1 MPTPIQQLI
10 EDRCQYLGLSR
21 RQLVRRAGYR
31 NLAKGLRRLDE
42 LLAGE
47 LRTTRGLIER
57 LPGALDV
64 PAETVI
70 AAVSETD
77 RQRRAEQERAYRA
90 SFKPHAI
97 ILTEH
102 TCPTHITFAAITGAD
117 RQLRIDFEPGS
128 NRISYIRQ
136 ALREVRQRGAVR
148 FYGKAIGVIVN
159 YSPDHAIRFDLD
171 GNAVEVL
178 PRAYEPG
185 QLEVLIRGRS
195 VPPGAL
201 AAIFGGGVAN

>member
-21 RQLVRRAGYR
+21 RQIIHRAGYQ
-31 NLAKGLRRLDE
+31 NIQKGMRRLDE
-42 LLAGE
+42 LLAGN
-47 LRTTRGLIER
+47 LHSARGFIER
-57 LPGALDV
+57 LPAALDV
-64 PAETVI
+64 STETVL
-70 AAVSETD
+70 AAISETE
-77 RQRRAEQERAYRA
+77 QQIRAEADQAYQA

-102 TCPTHITFAAITGAD
+102 TRPTHITFAAITGAD
-117 RQLRIDFEPGS
+117 RQLRVDFEPGS

-136 ALREVRQRGAVR
+136 ALREVRQRSPIR

-159 YSPDHAIRFDLD
+159 YSPNHAIRFDLN

-185 QLEVLIRGRS
+185 QLYQS
-195 VPPGAL
+195 SH
-201 AAIFGGGVAN
+201 